1 MGMEIRK
8 RLFRTL
14 IILIAVLGSS
24 LAAYEGL
31 IVALGIEQ
39 PIMIVVS
46 DSMEPTIGL
55 GDFVAVRTVRLSQIS
70 IGNVIVYE
78 KSLSNIRIVHRVI
91 CIVTSS
97 SSQCQSPWYPYLTC
111 YVPPCYYTKGDN
123 NFAPDPWVVLSNEIV
138 AVWTGFRIP
147 YLGMTILCLRQD
159 PTCPSPWAI
168 TSITSLGAVAVSAVA
183 IDIQISRTQKRHAS
197 TEKST
202 GAGN

>member
-1 MGMEIRK
+1 MHLKLRTSPKMGMEIRK

-78 KSLSNIRIVHRVI
+78 KSLSNTDLLCSTLLLHEGR
-91 CIVTSS
+91 
-97 SSQCQSPWYPYLTC
+97 QQ
-111 YVPPCYYTKGDN
+111 
-123 NFAPDPWVVLSNEIV
+123 
-138 AVWTGFRIP
+138 FR
-147 YLGMTILCLRQD
+147 TR
-159 PTCPSPWAI
+159 
-168 TSITSLGAVAVSAVA
+168 SLGSSV
-183 IDIQISRTQKRHAS
+183 
-197 TEKST
+197 E
-202 GAGN
+202 